1 MPRSKNHLRV
11 IKHEYHRNG
20 ISGNGFHVVI
30 FDWTEP
36 NDAQKNMCAFLF
48 EETGSI
54 AVTQID
60 MLKEHN
66 IEFACGNSWR
76 GDHFEGAIREFI
88 KAEEDKYWKDKIKES
103 KDLDYEPTE

>member
-1 MPRSKNHLRV
+1 MSESKNHLRV

-20 ISGNGFHVVI
+20 ICGNGFHVVI

-60 MLKEHN
+60 MLKEHS

-76 GDHFEGAIREFI
+76 GDHFEGAIRAFI
-88 KAEEDKYWKDKIKES
+88 KEEEDKYWKDKIKES

>member
-1 MPRSKNHLRV
+1 MSESKNHLQV

-20 ISGNGFHVVI
+20 ICGNGFHVVI

-76 GDHFEGAIREFI
+76 GDHFEGAIRAFI
-88 KAEEDKYWKDKIKES
+88 KEEEDKYWKDKIKES

>member
-1 MPRSKNHLRV
+1 MPISKSPLKV
-11 IKHEYHRNG
+11 IKHDYHRNG

-30 FDWTEP
+30 FDWNEP
-36 NDAQKNMCAFLF
+36 NHTQKNMCAFIF

-60 MLKEHN
+60 MLKDHN

-76 GDHFEGAIREFI
+76 GDHFEAAIRKFL
-88 KAEEDKYWKDKIKES
+88 KKEENKYWKDKLKES
-103 KDLDYEPTE
+103 TE